1 MLMAGIMFVAS
12 AAITIVP
19 LATGVGPRVVH
30 NYFCG
35 RNRHLWTTDANVPFS
50 GPLWNAEQV
59 ELPGLAMASHDM
71 GVADATYADPKPFA
85 VEKTVWQGPDE
96 RVTVEQQH
104 FDTRSDALLHHRN
117 ALEGACRNS
126 NTVHRFDSLPGA
138 VLVECPCEKA
148 KGVVTRH
155 SRVQVVQGS
164 ERFLITVET
173 PQGSP
178 SAAMVASSTKRVLDS
193 GRS

>member
-1 MLMAGIMFVAS
+1 MAGIMFVAS

-30 NYFCG
+30 NYYCG

-117 ALEGACRNS
+117 ALEDACRS
-126 NTVHRFDSLPGA
+126 GTQMQAFDSVPGA
-138 VLVECPCEKA
+138 VR
-148 KGVVTRH
+148 VVCWCRKSQDAPTRPP
-155 SRVQVVQGS
+155 RVQVVQGT
-164 ERFLITVET
+164 ERFLITIET
-173 PQGSP
+173 PVGSP
-178 SAAMVASSTKRVLDS
+178 SAAMVAASTKRVLDS